1 MAQVRQTKDSAK
13 LDAQEQAMQILAQK
27 LKETKAIMAEPSR
40 EVRRW
45 RMLFGNWKRGIT
57 TIDAKERARLED
69 SYQRQKRAVDRFNSI
84 AEAIQAPK
92 DGLGR
97 WQAVQNQGQEL
108 ADAFRTI
115 PDGIKSQRTVQQIV
129 KYLQDLDAWHTDWQD
144 YHAKQTAWEDYQ
156 ARYQAYER
164 AKANWEDEKHAQQI
178 RHDAQL
184 ARYEDA
190 MKPYLESKR
199 DMKQMRADL
208 KEVTGKSLPK
218 LAVEAYTSNLAQLV
232 NGTAVTDDEA
242 CLEYVQAILADIPD
256 GLYYEDRSP
265 SSELGWIDNQTADMV
280 DRYLGDGDWGRASQ
294 ALQARLLKAVDRACD
309 DLNEIMEPLRHQ
321 VPRPDI
327 EKPKAIEMPPY
338 PKAPEKVGKPREIRS
353 FSSIKIQPVSQP
365 KPPKELTQETAD
377 KGTVDR
383 LAELA
388 KGKYINTIEHAQEID
403 ALAQR
408 VGAPVLGLEVTS
420 LREASRQTGLK
431 SAIDAVVASQQAF
444 GSQRHSDIGS
454 RLIKRLSGALEGLQ
468 GVSDLH
474 GLKTQERRFLS
485 IQQEIMSWVNS
496 RWIERGGTPVNDANA
511 RRIKRTSWD

>member
-57 TIDAKERARLED
+57 TIDAKERVRLED
-69 SYQRQKRAVDRFNSI
+69 EYQQQKRAVDRFNDL

-97 WQAVQNQGQEL
+97 WRVAQSQGQEL
-108 ADAFRTI
+108 ADAFRDI
-115 PDGIKSQRTVQQIV
+115 PDDIKSQRTAQQMV
-129 KYLQDLDAWHTDWQD
+129 KYLQDLHAWYTDWQD
-144 YHAKQTAWEDYQ
+144 YHAKQLAWEDYQ

-164 AKANWEDEKHAQQI
+164 AKPNWEDEKRAQQQ

-184 ARYEDA
+184 AQYEDA

-199 DMKQMRADL
+199 AMKQMREDL
-208 KEVTGKSLPK
+208 KTATGKSIPK
-218 LAVEAYTSNLAQLV
+218 LAVEAYTGNLAQLV

-242 CLEYVQAILADIPD
+242 CLEYAQELLEAYPD
-256 GLYYEDRSP
+256 GIYYEDRST
-265 SSELGWIDNQTADMV
+265 SSELGWIDDQTADTV
-280 DRYLGDGDWGRASQ
+280 DQYLGDGDWGRASQ
-294 ALQARLLKAVDRACD
+294 ALQTRLLKTVDSACD
-309 DLNEIMEPLRHQ
+309 DLNELLEPLRHQ
-321 VPRPDI
+321 VPRPDVQR
-327 EKPKAIEMPPY
+327 PQAVEMSPY

-353 FSSIKIQPVSQP
+353 FSSVKIQPVSDP
-365 KPPKELTQETAD
+365 KPPKELTQEVAD
-377 KGTVDR
+377 KATVER

-388 KGKYINTIEHAQEID
+388 KGKYAITIDHAQEID
-403 ALAQR
+403 VLAQR

-420 LREASRQTGLK
+420 LKEASRQTGLVN
-431 SAIDAVVASQQAF
+431 AIEAVIDSQKAF

-474 GLKTQERRFLS
+474 GLKTQERRFLN
-485 IQQEIMSWVNS
+485 IQSEIMSWVNS

-511 RRIKRTSWD
+511 RKMKRTSWD